1 MGDDKMKKYF
11 LLVLM
16 IVIFS
21 AVCFAEDNITVNSFK
36 VYVDGEQESVGWD
49 DDFFR
54 AEIGKKIEV
63 VLRLENNMDN
73 NIEVDV
79 EGILYD
85 ISGDIERSET
95 LDIDAKD
102 KRTAVMEFPI
112 PEDASAGSY
121 DFEVSY
127 RYSFDDNTYK
137 EERIFEVKI
146 EKETVDVN
154 DILINLTGEIA
165 EGREKTNEIL
175 NTMNNISKSF
185 VSLGEFFLDSAK
197 FDQNKTQE
205 YIERY
210 ENISNELTACS
221 TEKDNMYTQAQLDNK
236 VSTAESDA
244 RREQKASDDNL
255 IFIGIAGVV
264 VYYFTKKKKENV
276 GGRGEGEPITGTWK

>member
-205 YIERY
+205 YLKY
-210 ENISNELTACS
+210 L
-221 TEKDNMYTQAQLDNK
+221 LL
-236 VSTAESDA
+236 V
-244 RREQKASDDNL
+244 
-255 IFIGIAGVV
+255 F
-264 VYYFTKKKKENV
+264 
-276 GGRGEGEPITGTWK
+276 